1 MPGEMSKEAT
11 MESLSYR
18 GNTGNTMGISTVGF
32 RSEKR
37 NPGEW
42 QDSNYQKYYQSF
54 VDRENS
60 QKVRKDTQSMIKE
73 TEALTQKNQAQ
84 STKKLKERLH
94 DINFWK
100 TELEREIQDVL
111 DETDLLCAQKVRLEN
126 ALMATE
132 IPLHIATDNLNCRR
146 RRYGV
151 DLVEDD
157 VELGL
162 LKEVDIINKVQ
173 DLLKRTI
180 EQSDKQIKLNRAAKE
195 SLEMDWSDKKEAD
208 EIDAVCANLRNGN
221 TNKQFHAGVA
231 RFQEIQSTPES
242 WAQNSHDNIVRAEH
256 ERMASQQLRQ
266 LIDNI
271 LVDTSRDMREQADI
285 VEVAFQRRIEELIDA
300 KAKLEDNLKKTCGEI
315 AQQEK
320 NIEDLR
326 AAIKAKDDPLK
337 VAQTRL
343 YNRQS
348 RPNVDLCRDPAQ
360 YNLIGE
366 VQDISNSMDA
376 LTQELTMSENQLK
389 DLMDTR
395 MALEKE
401 IQMKKNSIFIDKDK
415 CVPHR
420 DRYPT
425 TLKLQGYQN
434 NVALREAAIMIV
446 DASIRIAGAQVG
458 AFGRPIW
465 LPATPGIVGDGQIA
479 GCPPPGVLRS
489 GRLAAVQLAAE
500 EVVTLAVQPLLQLS
514 EVQSL
519 VLVDGV
525 SELGQSA
532 RLRAAGPV
540 GLGPVESRSCHQ
552 LVGGAVS
559 GVLVAGRAQAA
570 QRHAW
575 RRPDVHGDLVGAVRH
590 RLHSV
595 AARIEQEQ
603 FALTGAISQ
612 QPEGLA
618 AVCIAALD
626 GAAQGVAQAL
636 HCSGEFPAHAVNSG
650 YWSRRAVRVR
660 IAAAKPAVAHR
671 GEAIPMVRYQRLPRR
686 TRRRDVVATVS
697 AKSVAPIGGSVVA
710 PLLASEHED
719 HHADQ
724 EGHGDQHADADTL
737 VTFTSRE
744 PQLGCRLHSSLW
756 SMQCPVC
763 RQRNPGHGSGGE
775 NVLKADFGELCS
787 PMPTSSLAERLRPGE
802 GQTSAA
808 QTARRGHQPDA
819 HWLAR
824 PAVESRDGVVRA
836 AELRLGHPAVT

>member
-1 MPGEMSKEAT
+1 CPTIPLKAAIMPGEMSKEAT

-320 NIEDLR
+320 NIEELR

-434 NVALREAAIMIV
+434 
-446 DASIRIAGAQVG
+446 S
-458 AFGRPIW
+458 
-465 LPATPGIVGDGQIA
+465 
-479 GCPPPGVLRS
+479 
-489 GRLAAVQLAAE
+489 
-500 EVVTLAVQPLLQLS
+500 
-514 EVQSL
+514 
-519 VLVDGV
+519 
-525 SELGQSA
+525 
-532 RLRAAGPV
+532 
-540 GLGPVESRSCHQ
+540 
-552 LVGGAVS
+552 
-559 GVLVAGRAQAA
+559 
-570 QRHAW
+570 
-575 RRPDVHGDLVGAVRH
+575 
-590 RLHSV
+590 
-595 AARIEQEQ
+595 
-603 FALTGAISQ
+603 
-612 QPEGLA
+612 
-618 AVCIAALD
+618 
-626 GAAQGVAQAL
+626 
-636 HCSGEFPAHAVNSG
+636 
-650 YWSRRAVRVR
+650 
-660 IAAAKPAVAHR
+660 
-671 GEAIPMVRYQRLPRR
+671 
-686 TRRRDVVATVS
+686 
-697 AKSVAPIGGSVVA
+697 
-710 PLLASEHED
+710 
-719 HHADQ
+719 
-724 EGHGDQHADADTL
+724 
-737 VTFTSRE
+737 
-744 PQLGCRLHSSLW
+744 
-756 SMQCPVC
+756 
-763 RQRNPGHGSGGE
+763 
-775 NVLKADFGELCS
+775 
-787 PMPTSSLAERLRPGE
+787 
-802 GQTSAA
+802 
-808 QTARRGHQPDA
+808 
-819 HWLAR
+819 
-824 PAVESRDGVVRA
+824 
-836 AELRLGHPAVT
+836 